1 MKWDKFIQEYNDLTS
16 LVFYHLYDMTDNEN
30 QKLTIFKYAFRR
42 RFKMTLFDKSNAIA
56 SILESHKSLNILDN
70 ITDMEIY
77 NQDFK
82 IYFLVAKT
90 MLGLNNELPEIL
102 CFSIEDGDD
111 VVYFDLFVEKDKDE
125 DYDPVFIT
133 TETEDNI
140 MEYNDSLEIL
150 FPALIEL
157 AYYKLKERMFN

>member
-1 MKWDKFIQEYNDLTS
+1 MS
-16 LVFYHLYDMTDNEN
+16 
-30 QKLTIFKYAFRR
+30 
-42 RFKMTLFDKSNAIA
+42 LFDKSNAIA
-56 SILESHKSLNILDN
+56 SILERHKSLNILDD

-90 MLGLNNELPEIL
+90 MLGLNNELPETL

-111 VVYFDLFVEKDKDE
+111 VIYFDLFVEKDKNE

-133 TETEDNI
+133 TETESNL
-140 MEYNDSLEIL
+140 MEYNGFLDVL

>member
-1 MKWDKFIQEYNDLTS
+1 MS
-16 LVFYHLYDMTDNEN
+16 
-30 QKLTIFKYAFRR
+30 
-42 RFKMTLFDKSNAIA
+42 LFDKSNAIT
-56 SILESHKSLNILDN
+56 SILERHKSLNILDD
-70 ITDMEIY
+70 ITDIEIY

-90 MLGLNNELPEIL
+90 MLLLDNTMPETL

-133 TETEDNI
+133 TETESNL
-140 MEYNDSLEIL
+140 MEYNGFLDVL

>member
-1 MKWDKFIQEYNDLTS
+1 
-16 LVFYHLYDMTDNEN
+16 
-30 QKLTIFKYAFRR
+30 
-42 RFKMTLFDKSNAIA
+42 MTLFGKSNAIA
-56 SILESHKSLNILDN
+56 SILERHKSLNILYD

-90 MLGLNNELPEIL
+90 ILGLNNELPETL
-102 CFSIEDGDD
+102 CFSIEDSDD
-111 VVYFDLFVEKDKDE
+111 VIYFDLFVEKDKDE

-140 MEYNDSLEIL
+140 MDYNDSLEVL

>member
-1 MKWDKFIQEYNDLTS
+1 MS
-16 LVFYHLYDMTDNEN
+16 
-30 QKLTIFKYAFRR
+30 
-42 RFKMTLFDKSNAIA
+42 LFDISNSIA
-56 SILESHKSLNILDN
+56 SILERHKAINILDD

-111 VVYFDLFVEKDKDE
+111 VIYFDLFVEKDDDE
-125 DYDPVFIT
+125 DYDSVFIT
-133 TETEDNI
+133 TETESNL
-140 MEYNDSLEIL
+140 MEYNGFLDVL

>member
-1 MKWDKFIQEYNDLTS
+1 
-16 LVFYHLYDMTDNEN
+16 
-30 QKLTIFKYAFRR
+30 
-42 RFKMTLFDKSNAIA
+42 MTLFDKSNAIA
-56 SILESHKSLNILDN
+56 SILERHKAINILDD

-111 VVYFDLFVEKDKDE
+111 VVYFDLFVEKDKNE

-133 TETEDNI
+133 IETENNI
-140 MEYNDSLEIL
+140 MNYNGFLDVL

>member
-1 MKWDKFIQEYNDLTS
+1 MSLLETS
-16 LVFYHLYDMTDNEN
+16 NRV
-30 QKLTIFKYAFRR
+30 
-42 RFKMTLFDKSNAIA
+42 A
-56 SILESHKSLNILDN
+56 SILERHKAINILDD

-90 MLGLNNELPEIL
+90 MLELNNELPEIL

-111 VVYFDLFVEKDKDE
+111 VVYFDLFVEKDKNE

-140 MEYNDSLEIL
+140 MNYNDSLEVL

>member
-1 MKWDKFIQEYNDLTS
+1 MS
-16 LVFYHLYDMTDNEN
+16 
-30 QKLTIFKYAFRR
+30 
-42 RFKMTLFDKSNAIA
+42 LFDTSNAIA
-56 SILESHKSLNILDN
+56 SILERHKSLNILDD

-90 MLGLNNELPEIL
+90 MLGLNNELPETL
-102 CFSIEDGDD
+102 CFSIEDDDD
-111 VVYFDLFVEKDKDE
+111 VCYFDLFVKKDKDE

-133 TETEDNI
+133 TETESNI
-140 MEYNDSLEIL
+140 MEYNIDVL

>member
-1 MKWDKFIQEYNDLTS
+1 MS
-16 LVFYHLYDMTDNEN
+16 
-30 QKLTIFKYAFRR
+30 
-42 RFKMTLFDKSNAIA
+42 LFDKSNSIA
-56 SILESHKSLNILDN
+56 SILERHKSLNILDD

-90 MLGLNNELPEIL
+90 MLGLNNELPEVL
-102 CFSIEDGDD
+102 CFSIEDSDD
-111 VVYFDLFVEKDKDE
+111 VVYFDLFVEKDKNE

-133 TETEDNI
+133 TETESNI
-140 MEYNDSLEIL
+140 MEYNGFLDIL
-150 FPALIEL
+150 FPTLIEL

>member
-1 MKWDKFIQEYNDLTS
+1 MS
-16 LVFYHLYDMTDNEN
+16 
-30 QKLTIFKYAFRR
+30 
-42 RFKMTLFDKSNAIA
+42 LFDISNSIA
-56 SILESHKSLNILDN
+56 SILERHKAINILDD
-70 ITDMEIY
+70 ITDMEVY

-82 IYFLVAKT
+82 IYFLIAKT
-90 MLGLNNELPEIL
+90 MLGLNNELPEVL

-111 VVYFDLFVEKDKDE
+111 VIYFDLFVEKDKNE

-140 MEYNDSLEIL
+140 MEYNGFLDVL

>member
-1 MKWDKFIQEYNDLTS
+1 MFMS
-16 LVFYHLYDMTDNEN
+16 
-30 QKLTIFKYAFRR
+30 
-42 RFKMTLFDKSNAIA
+42 LFDTSNSIA
-56 SILESHKSLNILDN
+56 SILERHKAINILDD
-70 ITDMEIY
+70 ITDMEVY

-102 CFSIEDGDD
+102 CFSIEDSDD
-111 VVYFDLFVEKDKDE
+111 VVYFDLFVEKDKNE

-133 TETEDNI
+133 TETENNI
-140 MEYNDSLEIL
+140 MEYNGFLDVL

>member
-1 MKWDKFIQEYNDLTS
+1 MS
-16 LVFYHLYDMTDNEN
+16 
-30 QKLTIFKYAFRR
+30 
-42 RFKMTLFDKSNAIA
+42 LFDKANAIA
-56 SILESHKSLNILDN
+56 SILERHKSLNILYD

-90 MLGLNNELPEIL
+90 MLGLNNELPETL

-111 VVYFDLFVEKDKDE
+111 VVYFDLFVEKDKDK

-140 MEYNDSLEIL
+140 MNYNDSLEVL
-150 FPALIEL
+150 FLALIEL

>member
-1 MKWDKFIQEYNDLTS
+1 MS
-16 LVFYHLYDMTDNEN
+16 
-30 QKLTIFKYAFRR
+30 
-42 RFKMTLFDKSNAIA
+42 LFDTSNSIA
-56 SILESHKSLNILDN
+56 SILERHKAINILDD
-70 ITDMEIY
+70 ITDMEVY

-90 MLGLNNELPEIL
+90 MLLLNNTLPEVL
-102 CFSIEDGDD
+102 CFSVEDGDN
-111 VVYFDLFVEKDKDE
+111 VIYFDLFVEKDNDE

-133 TETEDNI
+133 TETESNL
-140 MEYNDSLEIL
+140 MEYNGFLEVL

>member
-1 MKWDKFIQEYNDLTS
+1 
-16 LVFYHLYDMTDNEN
+16 
-30 QKLTIFKYAFRR
+30 
-42 RFKMTLFDKSNAIA
+42 MTLFDKSNAIA
-56 SILESHKSLNILDN
+56 SILERHKSLNILND
-70 ITDMEIY
+70 ITDMKIY

-102 CFSIEDGDD
+102 CFSIEDDDD

-140 MEYNDSLEIL
+140 MNYNGFLDVL

>member
-1 MKWDKFIQEYNDLTS
+1 MS
-16 LVFYHLYDMTDNEN
+16 
-30 QKLTIFKYAFRR
+30 
-42 RFKMTLFDKSNAIA
+42 LFDKSNAIA
-56 SILESHKSLNILDN
+56 SILERHKAINILDD

-82 IYFLVAKT
+82 IHFLVAKT
-90 MLGLNNELPEIL
+90 MLLLDNTLPEVL

-133 TETEDNI
+133 TETESNL
-140 MEYNDSLEIL
+140 MEYNGFLDVL
-150 FPALIEL
+150 FSALIEL

>member
-1 MKWDKFIQEYNDLTS
+1 
-16 LVFYHLYDMTDNEN
+16 
-30 QKLTIFKYAFRR
+30 
-42 RFKMTLFDKSNAIA
+42 MTLFDKSNAIA
-56 SILESHKSLNILDN
+56 SILERHKSLNILYD

-102 CFSIEDGDD
+102 CFSIEDSDD
-111 VVYFDLFVEKDKDE
+111 VVYFDLFVEKDKNE

-133 TETEDNI
+133 TETESNI
-140 MEYNDSLEIL
+140 MNYNGFLDVL

-157 AYYKLKERMFN
+157 AYYKLKERMFD

>member
-1 MKWDKFIQEYNDLTS
+1 MS
-16 LVFYHLYDMTDNEN
+16 
-30 QKLTIFKYAFRR
+30 
-42 RFKMTLFDKSNAIA
+42 LFDKANSIA
-56 SILESHKSLNILDN
+56 SILERHKAINILDD
-70 ITDMEIY
+70 ITDMEVY

-90 MLGLNNELPEIL
+90 ILGLNNELPEIL

-111 VVYFDLFVEKDKDE
+111 IVYFDLFIEKDEDE

-140 MEYNDSLEIL
+140 MNYNNSLEVL

-157 AYYKLKERMFN
+157 AYYKLKERMFS

>member
-1 MKWDKFIQEYNDLTS
+1 
-16 LVFYHLYDMTDNEN
+16 
-30 QKLTIFKYAFRR
+30 
-42 RFKMTLFDKSNAIA
+42 MTLFDKSNAIA
-56 SILESHKSLNILDN
+56 SILERHKAINILDD

-111 VVYFDLFVEKDKDE
+111 VVYFDLFVVIKTK
-125 DYDPVFIT
+125 
-133 TETEDNI
+133 I
-140 MEYNDSLEIL
+140 MIQSLSRQ
-150 FPALIEL
+150 
-157 AYYKLKERMFN
+157 KLKAI

>member
-1 MKWDKFIQEYNDLTS
+1 MNW
-16 LVFYHLYDMTDNEN
+16 
-30 QKLTIFKYAFRR
+30 RR
-42 RFKMTLFDKSNAIA
+42 HFKMTLFDKSNAIA
-56 SILESHKSLNILDN
+56 SILERHKSLNILDY

-90 MLGLNNELPEIL
+90 MLLLDNTMPEVL
-102 CFSIEDGDD
+102 CFSIEDSDD
-111 VVYFDLFVEKDKDE
+111 VIYFDLFVEKDKDE

-140 MEYNDSLEIL
+140 INYNDSLEVL

>member
-1 MKWDKFIQEYNDLTS
+1 MS
-16 LVFYHLYDMTDNEN
+16 
-30 QKLTIFKYAFRR
+30 
-42 RFKMTLFDKSNAIA
+42 LFDKANSIT
-56 SILESHKSLNILDN
+56 SILERHKAINILDD
-70 ITDMEIY
+70 ITDMEVY

-102 CFSIEDGDD
+102 CFSVEDGDD
-111 VVYFDLFVEKDKDE
+111 VCYFDLFVEKDKGE

-140 MEYNDSLEIL
+140 AEYNGYLDTL

-157 AYYKLKERMFN
+157 TYYKLKERMFD

>member
-1 MKWDKFIQEYNDLTS
+1 MS
-16 LVFYHLYDMTDNEN
+16 
-30 QKLTIFKYAFRR
+30 
-42 RFKMTLFDKSNAIA
+42 LFDKSNSIA
-56 SILESHKSLNILDN
+56 SILERHKAINILDD

-90 MLGLNNELPEIL
+90 MLLLDNTMPETL

-111 VVYFDLFVEKDKDE
+111 VVYFDLFVEKDEDE

-133 TETEDNI
+133 TETESNL
-140 MEYNDSLEIL
+140 MEYNGFLDVL

>member
-1 MKWDKFIQEYNDLTS
+1 MS
-16 LVFYHLYDMTDNEN
+16 
-30 QKLTIFKYAFRR
+30 
-42 RFKMTLFDKSNAIA
+42 LFDTSNSIA
-56 SILESHKSLNILDN
+56 SILERHKAINILDD
-70 ITDMEIY
+70 ITDMEVY

-102 CFSIEDGDD
+102 CFSIEDNDD
-111 VVYFDLFVEKDKDE
+111 VIYFDLFVEKDEDE

-140 MEYNDSLEIL
+140 MNYSDSLEIL

-157 AYYKLKERMFN
+157 AYYKLKERIFD

>member
-1 MKWDKFIQEYNDLTS
+1 MN
-16 LVFYHLYDMTDNEN
+16 
-30 QKLTIFKYAFRR
+30 
-42 RFKMTLFDKSNAIA
+42 LFDKSNAIA
-56 SILESHKSLNILDN
+56 SILERHKAINILDD
-70 ITDMEIY
+70 ITDIEIY

-90 MLGLNNELPEIL
+90 MLGLNNELPEVL
-102 CFSIEDGDD
+102 CFSIEDDDD

-125 DYDPVFIT
+125 NYDPVFIT

-140 MEYNDSLEIL
+140 MNYNDSLEVL
-150 FPALIEL
+150 VPALIEL

>member
-1 MKWDKFIQEYNDLTS
+1 MS
-16 LVFYHLYDMTDNEN
+16 
-30 QKLTIFKYAFRR
+30 
-42 RFKMTLFDKSNAIA
+42 LFDTSNSIA
-56 SILESHKSLNILDN
+56 SILERHKAINILDD
-70 ITDMEIY
+70 ITDMEVY

-102 CFSIEDGDD
+102 CFSIEDSDD
-111 VVYFDLFVEKDKDE
+111 VVYFDLFVEKDKNE

-133 TETEDNI
+133 TETENNI
-140 MEYNDSLEIL
+140 MEYNGFLDVL

>member
-1 MKWDKFIQEYNDLTS
+1 MS
-16 LVFYHLYDMTDNEN
+16 
-30 QKLTIFKYAFRR
+30 
-42 RFKMTLFDKSNAIA
+42 LFDKSNAIT
-56 SILESHKSLNILDN
+56 SILERHKSLNILDD
-70 ITDMEIY
+70 ITDMEVY

-90 MLGLNNELPEIL
+90 MLELNNELPEIL

-133 TETEDNI
+133 TETESNL
-140 MEYNDSLEIL
+140 MEYNGFLDVL
-150 FPALIEL
+150 FTALIEL

>member
-1 MKWDKFIQEYNDLTS
+1 MS
-16 LVFYHLYDMTDNEN
+16 
-30 QKLTIFKYAFRR
+30 
-42 RFKMTLFDKSNAIA
+42 LFDTSNNIA
-56 SILESHKSLNILDN
+56 SILERHKAINILDD
-70 ITDMEIY
+70 ITDMEVY

-90 MLGLNNELPEIL
+90 MLLLDNTLPEIL

-125 DYDPVFIT
+125 DYDQVFIT
-133 TETEDNI
+133 TETESNL
-140 MEYNDSLEIL
+140 MEYNGFLDVL

>member
-1 MKWDKFIQEYNDLTS
+1 MS
-16 LVFYHLYDMTDNEN
+16 LL
-30 QKLTIFKYAFRR
+30 
-42 RFKMTLFDKSNAIA
+42 DKSNAIA
-56 SILESHKSLNILDN
+56 SILERHKSLNILDD

-82 IYFLVAKT
+82 ISFLVAKT
-90 MLGLNNELPEIL
+90 MLLLNNELPEVL

-111 VVYFDLFVEKDKDE
+111 VVYFDLFVEKDKDK

-133 TETEDNI
+133 TETESNL
-140 MEYNDSLEIL
+140 MEYNGFLDVL

>member
-1 MKWDKFIQEYNDLTS
+1 
-16 LVFYHLYDMTDNEN
+16 
-30 QKLTIFKYAFRR
+30 
-42 RFKMTLFDKSNAIA
+42 MTLFDKSNAIA
-56 SILESHKSLNILDN
+56 SILERHKSLNILYD

-90 MLGLNNELPEIL
+90 MLELNNELPEIL

-111 VVYFDLFVEKDKDE
+111 IVYFDLFVEKDDDE

-140 MEYNDSLEIL
+140 MNYNDSLEVL

>member
-1 MKWDKFIQEYNDLTS
+1 MS
-16 LVFYHLYDMTDNEN
+16 
-30 QKLTIFKYAFRR
+30 
-42 RFKMTLFDKSNAIA
+42 LFDTSNSIA
-56 SILESHKSLNILDN
+56 SILERHKAINILDDIN
-70 ITDMEIY
+70 DMEVY

-90 MLGLNNELPEIL
+90 MLGLNNELPEVL

-111 VVYFDLFVEKDKDE
+111 VIYFDLFVEKDKNE

-133 TETEDNI
+133 TETESNI
-140 MEYNDSLEIL
+140 MNYNGFLDVL

>member
-1 MKWDKFIQEYNDLTS
+1 
-16 LVFYHLYDMTDNEN
+16 
-30 QKLTIFKYAFRR
+30 
-42 RFKMTLFDKSNAIA
+42 MTLFDKSNAIA
-56 SILESHKSLNILDN
+56 SILERHKSLNILDD

-90 MLGLNNELPEIL
+90 MLELNNELPEVL

-111 VVYFDLFVEKDKDE
+111 VIYFDLFVEKDKNE

-133 TETEDNI
+133 TETESNL
-140 MEYNDSLEIL
+140 MEYNGFLDVL
-150 FPALIEL
+150 FSALIEL

>member
-1 MKWDKFIQEYNDLTS
+1 MS
-16 LVFYHLYDMTDNEN
+16 
-30 QKLTIFKYAFRR
+30 
-42 RFKMTLFDKSNAIA
+42 LFDKLNSIA
-56 SILESHKSLNILDN
+56 SILERHKAINILDD
-70 ITDMEIY
+70 ITDMEVY

-90 MLGLNNELPEIL
+90 MLLLDNTLSEVL

-111 VVYFDLFVEKDKDE
+111 VVYFDLFVEKDKNE

-133 TETEDNI
+133 TETESNL
-140 MEYNDSLEIL
+140 MEYNGFLDVL

>member
-1 MKWDKFIQEYNDLTS
+1 MS
-16 LVFYHLYDMTDNEN
+16 
-30 QKLTIFKYAFRR
+30 
-42 RFKMTLFDKSNAIA
+42 LFDKSNSIA
-56 SILESHKSLNILDN
+56 SILERHKAINILDD
-70 ITDMEIY
+70 ITDMEVY

-90 MLGLNNELPEIL
+90 MLLLDNTLPEVL

-111 VVYFDLFVEKDKDE
+111 VIYFDLFVEKDDDE

-140 MEYNDSLEIL
+140 MKYNGFLEAL

>member
-1 MKWDKFIQEYNDLTS
+1 MS
-16 LVFYHLYDMTDNEN
+16 
-30 QKLTIFKYAFRR
+30 
-42 RFKMTLFDKSNAIA
+42 LFDISNSIA
-56 SILESHKSLNILDN
+56 SILERHKSLNILDD

-90 MLGLNNELPEIL
+90 MLLLDNKLPEIL
-102 CFSIEDGDD
+102 SFSIEDGDD
-111 VVYFDLFVEKDKDE
+111 VVYFDLFVEKDKNE

-133 TETEDNI
+133 TETESNI
-140 MEYNDSLEIL
+140 MEYNGFLDVL

>member
-1 MKWDKFIQEYNDLTS
+1 
-16 LVFYHLYDMTDNEN
+16 
-30 QKLTIFKYAFRR
+30 
-42 RFKMTLFDKSNAIA
+42 
-56 SILESHKSLNILDN
+56 
-70 ITDMEIY
+70 MEIY

-90 MLGLNNELPEIL
+90 MPGLNNELPEIL

-140 MEYNDSLEIL
+140 MNYNDSLEVL